1 MPRADDF
8 TVRHIGSNPEQ
19 LASMLEALGVES
31 LDELIEQTVPASIRS
46 QHRFKLPEALD
57 ENRLNKLSRLVAA
70 DNRAAISMLGLGYY
84 GTVTPPVIRRNVLEN
99 PDWYTAYT
107 PYQPEVSQARLEVL
121 LSFQQMIID
130 LTGLQIANA
139 SLLDESTAA
148 AEAMMLARRVNK
160 NKSKRF
166 LLSADC
172 LPQTIAVVQTR
183 ARPFGI
189 DAVVVDFDAFDVG
202 DGGDGD
208 GDGDNNPGDNNPGNP
223 GDCFGALLQYP
234 GASGRVRDHRALIDA
249 LHKRGALAVMAADPL
264 ALTLLTPPGE
274 LGADIAVGSAQRFGV
289 PMGFGGPHAAYIA
302 TREVY
307 KRSIP
312 GRLIGV
318 SIDANGE
325 RAYRMAL
332 QTREQH
338 IRRDKATSNICTA
351 QVLLAIMATF
361 YAQYHGPEGLTRIAR
376 RINRL
381 TRALAEQLAQLGF
394 DIVHRNF
401 FDTLTVHTPGRAR
414 RLLDA
419 AEQAGYN
426 LRFIDADHL
435 GISLDETIS
444 PEKVEGLLHVFAGA
458 TAGAVSGAWFNRD
471 LAASIPAAL
480 QRAGKFLEH
489 PHFHRYRSE
498 TEFMRYLRRTA
509 SKDITLSRSMIP
521 LGSCTM
527 KLNAASEMEPISNP
541 LFAHIHPFAPQQ
553 HARGYH
559 RIIDKLDAMLCELT
573 GFAAFSFQPNAGS
586 QGEYAGLLCIRAW
599 HGSRGDNGRDV
610 CLIPQSAHGTNP
622 ASAVMAGMQV
632 VVVKCDANGNIDLDD
647 FQAKAER
654 HSAKLAAAMITYPS
668 THGVFEEGIGRIC
681 ELVHDNGGQVYLDGA
696 NMNAMVGI
704 CRPAEIGADVMH
716 LNLHKTF
723 AIPHGGGGPGM
734 GPIGVARHLAPFL
747 PDHPVVS
754 CNRNGGGGVREQH
767 GGGDGGDGDHGR
779 DQNDPGDSLG
789 TVSGAPFGSPLVLPI
804 SWAYMRLLGLY
815 GLRRAT
821 QVAILNANYIAHR
834 LDPHYPVV
842 YRGAGGRV
850 AHECVISLAAFKE
863 SCGVTVEDVA
873 KRLIDYGYHAPTM
886 SWPVPDSL
894 MIEPTESESKQ
905 EIDRFCDA
913 LISIRAEIREIEA
926 GKFAL
931 DDNLLVNA
939 PHSYHLLVGDDWR
952 FPYPR
957 RRAFFPTADA
967 RANKYWP
974 PVGRVDNVY
983 GDKNLVCTC
992 PPLSDYADDDDG

>member
-8 TVRHIGSNPEQ
+8 AVRHIGSNPAQ
-19 LASMLEALGVES
+19 VAAMLSALGVES
-31 LDELIEQTVPASIRS
+31 LDELIEQTVPKSIRS
-46 QHRFKLPEALD
+46 RHRFKLPEALD
-57 ENRLNKLSRLVAA
+57 ENRLNKLSRLIAA
-70 DNRAAISMLGLGYY
+70 DNTAAISMLGMGYY

-160 NKSKRF
+160 SKSNRF
-166 LLSADC
+166 LLAADC
-172 LPQTIAVVQTR
+172 LPQTNAVVQTR
-183 ARPFGI
+183 AEPLGI
-189 DAVVVDFDAFDVG
+189 DAVVVDFDG
-202 DGGDGD
+202 DFNVDGD
-208 GDGDNNPGDNNPGNP
+208 SDAA
-223 GDCFGALLQYP
+223 DCFGVLLQYP
-234 GASGRVRDHRALIDA
+234 GCCGAVRDHRAFIA
-249 LHKRGALAVMAADPL
+249 AMQARGATVVMAADPL
-264 ALTLLTPPGE
+264 ALTQLTPPGE
-274 LGADIAVGSAQRFGV
+274 LGADIAVGSTQRFGV

-302 TREVY
+302 TIDAY
-307 KRSIP
+307 KRSLP

-318 SIDANGE
+318 SIDANGQ

-351 QVLLAIMATF
+351 QVLLAIMAAF

-381 TRALAEQLAQLGF
+381 ARALAEELGRLGF
-394 DIVHRNF
+394 DIVHRDF
-401 FDTLTVHTPGRAR
+401 FDTLLVRAPGRAR
-414 RLLDA
+414 RLHDA
-419 AEQAGYN
+419 AQQAGYN
-426 LRFIDADHL
+426 LRLVDADHI
-435 GISLDETIS
+435 GMSLDETITAD
-444 PEKVEGLLHVFAGA
+444 KVEGLLHVFAGA
-458 TAGAVSGAWFNRD
+458 TARAVSGGWLGRD
-471 LAASIPAAL
+471 LAASIPDAL
-480 QRAGKFLEH
+480 ARASEFLTH

-541 LFAHIHPFAPQQ
+541 LFAHIHPFAPQK

-559 RIIDKLDAMLCELT
+559 RIIAKLDAMLCELT

-599 HGSRGDNGRDV
+599 HRSRGHSGRDV

-622 ASAVMAGMQV
+622 ASAALAGMKV
-632 VVVKCDANGNIDLDD
+632 VVVQCDAGGNIDLDD
-647 FQAKAER
+647 FRGKAEQ
-654 HSAKLAAAMITYPS
+654 HSAQLAAAMITYPS
-668 THGVFEEGIGRIC
+668 THGVFEESIGQIC
-681 ELVHDNGGQVYLDGA
+681 DIVHEHGGQVYMDGA

-734 GPIGVARHLAPFL
+734 GPIGVAKHLAPFL
-747 PDHPVVS
+747 PGHPMAGAGA
-754 CNRNGGGGVREQH
+754 GGNP
-767 GGGDGGDGDHGR
+767 DA
-779 DQNDPGDSLG
+779 LG
-789 TVSGAPFGSPLVLPI
+789 AVSGAPFGSPLILPI
-804 SWAYMRLLGLY
+804 SWAYMRLLGLH

-842 YRGAGGRV
+842 YRGGGGRV
-850 AHECVISLAAFKE
+850 AHECVISLAAFKDA
-863 SCGVTVEDVA
+863 CGVTVEDVA
-873 KRLIDYGYHAPTM
+873 KRLIDYGFHAPTM
-886 SWPVPDSL
+886 SWPVADSL
-894 MIEPTESESKQ
+894 MIEPTESESKA

-913 LISIRAEIREIEA
+913 LVAIRGEIREIEA
-926 GKFAL
+926 GEFAR
-931 DDNLLVNA
+931 DDNLLANA
-939 PHSYHLLVGDDWR
+939 PHSYHLLVGDEWR
-952 FPYPR
+952 FPYSR

-992 PPLSDYADDDDG
+992 PPLADYADDGDAG